1 MVIALL
7 LVAVLLIV
15 ALVAAAGGLDRTR
28 GRRRLGARRVVRET
42 VVDPPVRR
50 ERVVER
56 PVATEHVVEDYPPGA

>member
-7 LVAVLLIV
+7 LVGALLVV

-28 GRRRLGARRVVRET
+28 RVRRTGSHRVVRET
-42 VVDPPVRR
+42 VVDRPVTR

-56 PVATEHVVEDYPPGA
+56 PVATERVVEDYPPGS